1 MAGRDLTRQSSFDR
15 MMSLVA
21 AAENHPSISDRNKAA
36 TELQL
41 WWIKHKKITQT
52 IGDIRS
58 AKTDVVLISGKL
70 AAVKSNMNDFA
81 AVRKIISDSSFVTAV
96 NCFLSSLPLD
106 PSLKA
111 KNSTARSSHTIGS
124 ALFIHYFPHEVL
136 LDDEEA
142 DLSREAEECSLAAE
156 ILVRNLHKFISNCV
170 ELTSDQESYKTA
182 AFKQSMLSYRFSVR
196 YFIEKLEQ
204 WKELDASRLLQSLES
219 PYLESYTMFFS
230 LSKVVNTANAITPT
244 EKASTSI
251 SKTSTTL
258 AGEILSDSG
267 SSSPDNEA
275 ETNFIVYKAAEQ
287 QCSKIKQ
294 AMFKILGVRAQ
305 AKIEEL
311 NAQVEAAFSDDPIG
325 QLNADTEGT
334 GSTGIR
340 RIEHSDTASMAL
352 PTAAA
357 GAADSDLEATA
368 AAAPPAFMN
377 ISMILKRI
385 GAAGGFGVSPPA
397 NGPSPALPPDEF
409 RVGNECHQ
417 LLHEL
422 CLDPTHRLPDA
433 PSPRAVD
440 LNFYSQYYLPS
451 PPSNNIA
458 TGGWT
463 QMIQS
468 ASYPRSPNLVS
479 SMAQQDRDAGVT
491 ETAEEENSM
500 ESNMSKLKDK
510 IKASMLFMM
519 DDNIVCSLSSS
530 PISESGLRQV
540 RYFAATGF
548 ECLSVLHI
556 CVVLLLTVTCC
567 L

>member
-21 AAENHPSISDRNKAA
+21 AADNHPSISDRNKAA

-41 WWIKHKKITQT
+41 FWIKYKKISQT

-58 AKTDVVLISGKL
+58 AKTDVMLISGKL
-70 AAVKSNMNDFA
+70 TAVKSYMNDFA
-81 AVRKIISDSSFVTAV
+81 AVRNILSDSAFVTAV
-96 NCFLSSLPLD
+96 NSFLSSLPLD

-156 ILVRNLHKFISNCV
+156 MLVRNLHKFISNCV
-170 ELTSDQESYKTA
+170 ALTSAAESNKTA

-230 LSKVVNTANAITPT
+230 LSKIVNATNAIAQKET
-244 EKASTSI
+244 ASNSVSAASVAVTGQ
-251 SKTSTTL
+251 
-258 AGEILSDSG
+258 AVSDSG

-275 ETNFIVYKAAEQ
+275 ETNLIVYKAAEQ

-325 QLNADTEGT
+325 QLKADIEGA

-340 RIEHSDTASMAL
+340 RIENSDTASMA
-352 PTAAA
+352 PAT
-357 GAADSDLEATA
+357 ADSELEATA
-368 AAAPPAFMN
+368 TATPAGFQD
-377 ISMILKRI
+377 ISLILKRI
-385 GAAGGFGVSPPA
+385 GAAGGFGASPPAA
-397 NGPSPALPPDEF
+397 NGPSPVLPPDEF

-422 CLDPTHRLPDA
+422 CLDPTYRLPEA
-433 PSPRAVD
+433 PSPRGVD
-440 LNFYSQYYLPS
+440 LKFYSQYYLPS
-451 PPSNNIA
+451 PPSNNIT

-463 QMIQS
+463 HMIQS
-468 ASYPRSPNLVS
+468 PSYPRSPNLVS
-479 SMAQQDRDAGVT
+479 SMRQQDIDAGV
-491 ETAEEENSM
+491 AEEAEEGNSM

-540 RYFAATGF
+540 RYHT
-548 ECLSVLHI
+548 
-556 CVVLLLTVTCC
+556 
-567 L
+567 

>member
-41 WWIKHKKITQT
+41 WWIKQKKISQT
-52 IGDIRS
+52 ICDIRS
-58 AKTDVVLISGKL
+58 AKTDVMLISGNL

-81 AVRKIISDSSFVTAV
+81 AVRKILSDSSFVTAV
-96 NCFLSSLPLD
+96 NSFLSSLPLD

-170 ELTSDQESYKTA
+170 ELTSAAESNKTA

-219 PYLESYTMFFS
+219 PYLESYTMFYS
-230 LSKVVNTANAITPT
+230 LSKIVKTTNAIALT
-244 EKASTSI
+244 ETASTSM
-251 SKTSTTL
+251 SATSTTL
-258 AGEILSDSG
+258 TDEIVSDSG

-275 ETNFIVYKAAEQ
+275 ETNLIVYKAAEQ

-325 QLNADTEGT
+325 QLKAETEGT

-357 GAADSDLEATA
+357 AHADPEATA
-368 AAAPPAFMN
+368 AATPPVFMN

-385 GAAGGFGVSPPA
+385 GASGGFGASPPA

-422 CLDPTHRLPDA
+422 CLDPTYRLPDA
-433 PSPRAVD
+433 SSPRGVD
-440 LNFYSQYYLPS
+440 LKFYSQYYLPS
-451 PPSNNIA
+451 PPSNSIA

-463 QMIQS
+463 HMIQS
-468 ASYPRSPNLVS
+468 ASYPRSPNLS
-479 SMAQQDRDAGVT
+479 SAMAQQDRDAGVT
-491 ETAEEENSM
+491 ETVEEGNSM

-548 ECLSVLHI
+548 QCLSVLH
-556 CVVLLLTVTCC
+556 VYVGLLLTASCR